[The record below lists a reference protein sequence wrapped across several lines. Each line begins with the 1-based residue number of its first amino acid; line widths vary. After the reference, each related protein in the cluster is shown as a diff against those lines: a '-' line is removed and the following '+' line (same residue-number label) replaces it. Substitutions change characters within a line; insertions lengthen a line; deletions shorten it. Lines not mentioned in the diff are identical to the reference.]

1 MTISSSD
8 VKRANYHQRLFEM
21 VKADTDPKQDE
32 KGRQK
37 EACSIME
44 QLLGKGWD
52 KEANIDGMDMI
63 TVVASD
69 DPLHEAGE
77 KHDLGPAPEK
87 SKGTSNSKKER
98 ILATLRE
105 LLDEL

>member
-1 MTISSSD
+1 MPLSGSD

-37 EACSIME
+37 EACSMMDK
-44 QLLGKGWD
+44 LLGPDWK
-52 KEANIDGMDMI
+52 KEANPEGMDMI
-63 TVVASD
+63 TIEVEE
-69 DPLHEAGE
+69 DPLHEAGQ

-87 SKGTSNSKKER
+87 GKDATNSKKER
-98 ILATLRE
+98 IMATLRE